1 MSSTANRRRQRGQ
14 ALVVILVMLPAL
26 MVAGATVLRSATG
39 AARLVQAQQR
49 STQAQEM
56 ARAALRHCDAVA
68 MASVGATTPDARVT
82 AATAA
87 KAERQWGRL
96 AAWRPG
102 APGLVKA
109 GGTASAPGAG
119 QGLCLI
125 HRLTDAAAGTRL
137 LVTARGLSADAAVSP
152 DTGRLAEG
160 AEAWQQSQLWRPD
173 SPCESPTAADG
184 DPAASP
190 APGCAPVPW
199 SRRWRPLVQPP
210 EAS

>member
-1 MSSTANRRRQRGQ
+1 MSSAADRRHQRGQ

-26 MVAGATVLRSATG
+26 MVAGATVLRSTTG

-56 ARAALRHCDAVA
+56 ARAALRQCDAVA

-87 KAERQWGRL
+87 EAERQWGRL

-109 GGTASAPGAG
+109 GGTASTPDAG

-125 HRLTDAAAGTRL
+125 HRLTDPVAGTRL
-137 LVTARGLSADAAVSP
+137 LITARGLSADAVVVA

-173 SPCESPTAADG
+173 SPCGSPDAASG
-184 DPAASP
+184 DPATSP
-190 APGCAPVPW
+190 APPCTPAPW
-199 SRRWRPLVQPP
+199 SRRWRTLLQPP
-210 EAS
+210 EA